1 MYAVVANLIL
11 ARVGR
16 PHDIRVAVIGSVAA
30 ISTVYT
36 FINGISGVRVLA
48 QTQTLSLGLA
58 WPRSPISFCTLY
70 SIEKNGKA

>member
-30 ISTVYT
+30 ISTVYA
-36 FINGISGVRVLA
+36 FINGISGVRD
-48 QTQTLSLGLA
+48 LSPNADPFARVGLA
-58 WPRSPISFCTLY
+58 
-70 SIEKNGKA
+70 